1 VRIISRQKA
10 IYFFLSLGV
19 CLAGLAVAVGSGWII
34 LNWREGIRVFLGIIF
49 FGAIAAG
56 LVLNTIFLIRE
67 IRRNEQH
74 DSFINAVTHELKT
87 PIASIRLYLQTL
99 QRLDVEEAQR
109 RQFYELML
117 LDTERLLHTVEQVLK
132 AGEAAQKKS
141 SPQRLP
147 VQFDVLVRECMELA
161 RTRHHLQTSDMEY
174 RESLPSSSLA
184 LENESLQK
192 ESQKEPSR
200 NGAGAQVL
208 GDPEELR
215 TAVSNLLDNAVKYS
229 PDGVHISVELEAP
242 DEERLVLRVRDQ
254 GVGIPPQELKRIFK
268 RFYRVAQ
275 RSLSQ
280 VKGTGL
286 GLFIVRSIARKHGGR
301 VFAESEGAGKG
312 TTVTLELPRK
322 ELPRK
327 ELPRKELP
335 EKELPGKATVS

>member
-10 IYFFLSLGV
+10 IYFFLTLGV

-49 FGAIAAG
+49 FGAIVAG
-56 LVLNTIFLIRE
+56 LVLNTIFLVRE

-99 QRLDVEEAQR
+99 QRREVDEAQR

-132 AGEAAQKKS
+132 AGEAAQKNT

-147 VQFDVLVRECMELA
+147 LEFNTLVRECMDLA
-161 RTRHHLQTSDMEY
+161 RVRHHLQASDFDY
-174 RESLPSSSLA
+174 RESPS
-184 LENESLQK
+184 LENGD
-192 ESQKEPSR
+192 
-200 NGAGAQVL
+200 GARVL

-215 TAVSNLLDNAVKYS
+215 TAISNLLDNAVKYS
-229 PDGVHISVELEAP
+229 PDGVHISVELEAS
-242 DEERLVLRVRDQ
+242 DKKRVVLRVRDN
-254 GVGIPPQELKRIFK
+254 GVGIPEAELKRVFK
-268 RFYRVAQ
+268 RFYRVTQ

-301 VFAESEGAGKG
+301 VFAQSEGAGKG

-322 ELPRK
+322 ELLAK
-327 ELPRKELP
+327 ELPSKDLPRKVTTP
-335 EKELPGKATVS
+335 

>member
-10 IYFFLSLGV
+10 IYFVLTLGV

-34 LNWREGIRVFLGIIF
+34 LNWREGVRVFLGIIF
-49 FGAIAAG
+49 FGAIVAG
-56 LVLNTIFLIRE
+56 LVLNTIFLVRE

-99 QRLDVEEAQR
+99 QRLEVGEAQR
-109 RQFYELML
+109 RQFYEFMV
-117 LDTERLLHTVEQVLK
+117 LDTDRLLHTVEQVLK

-141 SPQRLP
+141 PPQRLP
-147 VQFDVLVRECMELA
+147 VEFSALVRECMELA
-161 RTRHHLQTSDMEY
+161 RTRHHLQAADLEY
-174 RESLPSSSLA
+174 HEALSLPPNSPGSSSL
-184 LENESLQK
+184 S
-192 ESQKEPSR
+192 SP
-200 NGAGAQVL
+200 NGSAARVL

-229 PDGVHISVELEAP
+229 PDGVHISVELEAR
-242 DEERLVLRVRDQ
+242 DQERLVLRVRDR
-254 GVGIPPQELKRIFK
+254 GVGIAPQELKRIFK
-268 RFYRVAQ
+268 RFYRVTE

-301 VFAESEGAGKG
+301 VFAQSEGAGKG
-312 TTVTLELPRK
+312 TTVTLELPR
-322 ELPRK
+322 RI
-327 ELPRKELP
+327 
-335 EKELPGKATVS
+335 A